1 MSAPSDRVPRLS
13 RGTLGRPG
21 DGPVRSDCEVVNR
34 RKEGSYL
41 ALTLSA
47 PDIAER
53 ARPGQF
59 VNVAVEARGSLLR
72 RPFSIHRVSRQGPW
86 AGTVEFV
93 FSAHGPG
100 TGWLGALGAHDVVNV
115 VGPLG
120 TAFRLPREGL
130 SALLVGG
137 GYGTAPLF
145 FLGELLTADG
155 HRVDM
160 IVGARTAD
168 RLFNTIEAKRMSA
181 RVRVTTDDGSAG
193 MQGQVTDV
201 LAETVERCGSQ
212 VVYACGPMPMLR
224 AVALACGEIGV
235 ACQVAV
241 EEHMACGTGV
251 CWTCVVPTSD
261 REGEVRM
268 RRSCLD
274 GPVFNGARIA
284 WDRSRWAPAAP
295 SDVDVGDDEL
305 EEFTAGQ
312 ATPDG

>member
-1 MSAPSDRVPRLS
+1 VNRADRIPQLS
-13 RGTLGRPG
+13 RTTLGRPG
-21 DGPVRSDCEVVNR
+21 DGPVRSACEVVDR

-41 ALTLSA
+41 ALSLAA
-47 PDIAER
+47 PEIAER

-59 VNVAVEARGSLLR
+59 VNVGVEARGSLLR

-86 AGTVEFV
+86 AGTVDFV

-100 TGWLGALGAHDVVNV
+100 TGWLGELGTHDVVSV

-120 TAFRLPREGL
+120 SSFRLPREGL
-130 SALLVGG
+130 STLLVGG

-145 FLGELLTADG
+145 FLGELLTREG

-181 RVRVTTDDGSAG
+181 SVRVTTDDGTAG
-193 MQGQVTDV
+193 IPGTVTDV
-201 LAETVERCGSQ
+201 LAQTVEDCGTQ

-224 AVALACGEIGV
+224 AVAVMCADIGV

-241 EEHMACGTGV
+241 EEHMACGVGV
-251 CWTCVVPTSD
+251 CWTCVVPVAGKD
-261 REGEVRM
+261 GAVRM
-268 RRSCLD
+268 KRSCLD

-284 WDRSRWAPAAP
+284 WDASRWAVEEPHGEPAGEGE
-295 SDVDVGDDEL
+295 V

-312 ATPDG
+312 VTPDA